1 MNKNNKKCPMNM
13 KGGNIADDVIAMANG
28 GELMGA
34 ESAIK
39 KAGLNI
45 NDPRI
50 RAFISSMTEG
60 TGLNRVGS
68 ESMSDDIR
76 ALGTGLQ
83 ERQRDI

>member
-1 MNKNNKKCPMNM
+1 M
-13 KGGNIADDVIAMANG
+13 KGGSIAEDVIAMNAG
-28 GELMGA
+28 GSIPPGA
-34 ESAIK
+34 KDAIR

-45 NDPRI
+45 RDPRI
-50 RAFISSMTEG
+50 RAFVSSLTEG

-83 ERQRDI
+83 ESQRDI